1 MMQSSDRS
9 RRNVSE
15 PDAQLR
21 WCFLCWWCWV
31 LAYLTV
37 ARYHVRGEQ
46 LVEAALYFMVIAT
59 AVVAPLLRR
68 FATRATQKKRAP
80 FVVPIRKDERAI
92 EAAWKQNA
100 VLLGYD
106 MDEKPWIWPD
116 EVRVMQ
122 GIVLG
127 MTGSGKTTLL
137 KSIITQDIARML
149 GRRNTAT
156 GFRLSFSTG
165 RGTLS
170 SLNSCCHTST
180 ARGGCTS
187 YAC

>member
-1 MMQSSDRS
+1 MMQPSDRS

-15 PDAQLR
+15 PDAQLA
-21 WCFLCWWCWV
+21 LV
-31 LAYLTV
+31 LLVLVVLGLGLYLIV

-59 AVVAPLLRR
+59 AVMAPLLRR

-80 FVVPIRKDERAI
+80 FVVPVRKDERAI
-92 EAAWKQNA
+92 EEAWKQNA

-122 GIVLG
+122 
-127 MTGSGKTTLL
+127 
-137 KSIITQDIARML
+137 
-149 GRRNTAT
+149 
-156 GFRLSFSTG
+156 
-165 RGTLS
+165 
-170 SLNSCCHTST
+170 
-180 ARGGCTS
+180 
-187 YAC
+187 